1 MLSTWTFKPGTPTDQ
16 GCGKDEESAGC
27 LSVMAVVIRAQVR
40 IGLHAEVEESEQM
53 LVSWR
58 SEMVTVL
65 VQAMCTNVVLQKEMN
80 RDRKGELLNLQ
91 PGKASTTSSYLL
103 YVTPWLLQDT

>member
-16 GCGKDEESAGC
+16 GCRKDEESAGC

-40 IGLHAEVEESEQM
+40 IGLHAEVEESEQL

-58 SEMVTVL
+58 SEFL
-65 VQAMCTNVVLQKEMN
+65 VQAMCTNVVLQMKEMN
-80 RDRKGELLNLQ
+80 RERKGELLNLH
-91 PGKASTTSSYLL
+91 PGKARQWHITAQSPATYCM
-103 YVTPWLLQDT
+103 